1 MKISIVTISFNQ
13 RAYLQ
18 KTMDSV
24 LGQGYPELEY
34 IVVDP
39 GSTDGSRELISSY
52 KDRIS
57 KVVFEPDRGAADGL
71 NKGFAAATGDIFGFV
86 NSDDV
91 LLPGAISSAAK
102 FFDSHHDVDVVSGH
116 SNLIG
121 PDDRFFRRMFS
132 NRMSINKFIYGG
144 VLIIQPS
151 TFFRRSIFER
161 AGGFNANNGIA
172 WDSEL
177 FLQMA
182 RAGGRFEVVNEFWSG
197 YRLHPQSITGTT
209 SSEKRINE
217 NVAEMIRIV
226 KGRPARGYD
235 KLLRMGCCTLRHL
248 SHPVSAWER
257 IRRGPVFGRSL
268 DR

>member
-1 MKISIVTISFNQ
+1 MKVSIVTISFNQ

-18 KTMDSV
+18 SAIDSV
-24 LGQGYPELEY
+24 LGQNYLELEY

-52 KDRIS
+52 RDRIS
-57 KVVFEPDRGAADGL
+57 KVIFEPDRGAADGL
-71 NKGFAAATGDIFGFV
+71 NKGFAAATGDVFGFL

-91 LLPGAISSAAK
+91 LLPGAISSAAS
-102 FFDSHHDVDVVSGH
+102 FLDLHPDVDVVSGH

-121 PDDRFFRRMFS
+121 PEGRFFRRLFS
-132 NRMSINKFIYGG
+132 NRMSINRFIYGG

-161 AGGFNANNGIA
+161 AGGFNANNKIA

-182 RAGGRFEVVNEFWSG
+182 RAEGRFEVVDEFWSG
-197 YRLHPQSITGTT
+197 YRLHPQSITGAT
-209 SSEKRINE
+209 SSENRIKE
-217 NVAEMIRIV
+217 HVAELIRIV

-235 KLLRMGCCTLRHL
+235 KLLRMMYCSLRHL
-248 SHPVSAWER
+248 LHPISAWER

-268 DR
+268 DD